1 MGANTHDQFNFSQFF
16 SPFADQGIG
25 RAAWSTI
32 ETDTP
37 LTRFIS
43 DRIEADDQKKMHN
56 PDFHRIVTPAIL
68 YVLDRSAKNGVS
80 ITEVVRALR
89 PRHGETF
96 LRGGQAEDKKI
107 LGRFKESNRELLRHV
122 DKDTLKEAEQFLCHP
137 LSFGSRFKYWPP
149 QRPPAR

>member
-1 MGANTHDQFNFSQFF
+1 MIQFNFLQFF
-16 SPFADQGIG
+16 CSFADKAVG
-25 RAAWSTI
+25 RDAWSTI
-32 ETDTP
+32 ETDKP

-43 DRIEADDQKKMHN
+43 NRIEADDQKEMHN
-56 PDFHRIVTPAIL
+56 PDFRRIVTPAIL
-68 YVLDRSAKNGVS
+68 YVLDRSAKNDVS

>member
-1 MGANTHDQFNFSQFF
+1 MNNLDFCYLQLERLHPAH
-16 SPFADQGIG
+16 P
-25 RAAWSTI
+25 
-32 ETDTP
+32 TP
-37 LTRFIS
+37 IQPPPMLKEMKRL
-43 DRIEADDQKKMHN
+43 
-56 PDFHRIVTPAIL
+56 DFHRIVTPAIL